1 MYKISPFPLNILF
14 RVDLFGP
21 SWYFVSLLGLTICES
36 TISYFSKILV
46 LWLFQDISVDPVTSL
61 YLVSCIL
68 RIVKIKDLANMTA
81 ATLFCPVK
89 AFISSS
95 LVKPNSSLAPE
106 RRTYGNGHSDTG
118 VAEEAHQQCSS
129 TAVTSEDINSHIC
142 HEDATKSI
150 FNNSHITFR

>member
-1 MYKISPFPLNILF
+1 MI
-14 RVDLFGP
+14 
-21 SWYFVSLLGLTICES
+21 
-36 TISYFSKILV
+36 

-61 YLVSCIL
+61 YLLSCIL

-106 RRTYGNGHSDTG
+106 GLTYVNGHPDKG
-118 VAEEAHQQCSS
+118 VTEEANQQCSS
-129 TAVTSEDINSHIC
+129 TAAGMSDDGNSHLCSED
-142 HEDATKSI
+142 TPKSI
-150 FNNSHITFR
+150 FNNSHMTFR